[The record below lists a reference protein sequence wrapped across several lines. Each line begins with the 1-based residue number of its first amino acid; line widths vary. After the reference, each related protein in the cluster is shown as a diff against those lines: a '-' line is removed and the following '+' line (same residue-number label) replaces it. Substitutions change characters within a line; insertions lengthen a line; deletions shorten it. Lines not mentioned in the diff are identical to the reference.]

1 MKPPVFDYVAPT
13 SIEQAWRLLELHG
26 EGARLLAGGQSLMA
40 ALNFRLAAPGILID
54 LNNIEVLSGVRL
66 EADGTLV
73 AGAMTRHRFFET
85 SALIRERLPLVHRAM
100 ASVAHVAVRNR
111 GTLGG
116 SLCYSDPSA
125 EWPALCLACDA
136 QVVVQGAGGVRR
148 LAARDFLLNL
158 FTTALAPG
166 EILTEVIFPAW
177 PRGRRWGFQEVSR
190 RKGDFAIV
198 GVACVL
204 DIDAGGLCED
214 ARIVVFGA
222 SDSPVLLS
230 AVATGLARQRLGDAE
245 VHRAARCARDAI
257 ECRSDLHASADYR
270 SELVQALTTRALQQ
284 ALTGP
289 APIPHG

>member
-13 SIEQAWRLLELHG
+13 SIEQALRLLELHG

-40 ALNFRLAAPGILID
+40 ALNFRLAAPSVLID
-54 LNNIEVLSGVRL
+54 LNGIDALAGVRL
-66 EADGTLV
+66 EADGRLV

-85 SALIRERLPLVHRAM
+85 SALIRERLPLVQRAM
-100 ASVAHVAVRNR
+100 ASVAHLAVRNR

-136 QVVVQGAGGVRR
+136 QMVMQGTGGVRR

-166 EILTEVIFPAW
+166 EILTEVVFPAW
-177 PRGRRWGFQEVSR
+177 PGRRRWGFQEVSR

-204 DIDAGGLCED
+204 DIDAEGLCED

-222 SDSPVLLS
+222 TDSPALLPS
-230 AVATGLARQRLGDAE
+230 AAAELTGRRPGDAE
-245 VHRAARCARDAI
+245 LHRAARCAREAI
-257 ECRSDLHASADYR
+257 ECRSDPHASADYR
-270 SELVQALTTRALQQ
+270 SELVQGLATRALQQ
-284 ALTGP
+284 ALNEP
-289 APIPHG
+289 ASLPHG